1 MQGKLDV
8 EQRLQEIPDEIA
20 GMSHHGHGSLP
31 RALSAPSIAVP
42 SVLLLLDSRS
52 LKSDARVTHPQNTQI
67 FNDK

>member
-1 MQGKLDV
+1 MWSSACKRFL
-8 EQRLQEIPDEIA
+8 
-20 GMSHHGHGSLP
+20 MKSLVCLIMVP
-31 RALSAPSIAVP
+31 FPALSSAPSIAVP

>member
-20 GMSHHGHGSLP
+20 GMSHHGSLP
-31 RALSAPSIAVP
+31 RALFAPSIAVP